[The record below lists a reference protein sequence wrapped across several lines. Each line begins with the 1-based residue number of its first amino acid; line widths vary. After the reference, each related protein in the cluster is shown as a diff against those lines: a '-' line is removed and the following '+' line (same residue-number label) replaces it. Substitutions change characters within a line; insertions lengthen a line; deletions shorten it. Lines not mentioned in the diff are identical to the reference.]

1 MISSYRFGSIEVNG
15 KRFTRDLII
24 FPDHINKNWRRKT
37 GHLLVIDDI
46 YEVIDTEPELLIIGT
61 GAHGLMKIDGKLR
74 DKLRNSGI
82 DFIAKK
88 TPEAVDEY
96 NRIYK
101 DRKVVCALH
110 LTC

>member
-1 MISSYRFGSIEVNG
+1 MINSYRFGSIEVNE

-24 FPDHINKNWRRKT
+24 FPDHITKNWRRKT
-37 GHLLVIDDI
+37 GHLLMLDDI
-46 YEVIDTEPELLIIGT
+46 SEVIDAEPELLIIGT
-61 GAHGLMKIDGKLR
+61 GAHGLMKIDGRLK

-88 TPEAVDEY
+88 TSEAVDEY
-96 NRIYK
+96 NRVYK
-101 DRKVVCALH
+101 DKKVICALH